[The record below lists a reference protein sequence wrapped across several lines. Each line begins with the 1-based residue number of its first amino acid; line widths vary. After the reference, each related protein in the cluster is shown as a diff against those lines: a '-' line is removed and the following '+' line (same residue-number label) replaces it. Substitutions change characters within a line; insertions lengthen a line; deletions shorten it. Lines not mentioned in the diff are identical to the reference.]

1 MSRNL
6 PPDFLRERKPILGAE
21 WEDFLQSYD
30 TPRAYGSGVIHF
42 KAVIRFPS
50 H

>member
-6 PPDFLRERKPILGAE
+6 PPDFLRERKRSLV
-21 WEDFLQSYD
+21 QSGKIFYSRMIRREL
-30 TPRAYGSGVIHF
+30 TGSGVIHF